1 MLQYPRYC
9 TTAVA
14 TTKTP
19 TTPTSPTTTVRTYNK
34 PPAVLLPLVIPHNRL
49 PSLALLQCP
58 VAAAAVGREGGKAA
72 EGSLR
77 LAEAEEHHQF
87 LSIWYVR
94 YQLGPSSRRREEGGG
109 HGTLRWKHG
118 TAPPPSILSTLSM
131 LPTLLLIERAS
142 WASYPPPAFAGSR
155 SICSIFSGNHHFL
168 TAEAFL
174 LFRFPFF
181 LDFRRHLLSPP
192 PILFLFA
199 PS

>member
-1 MLQYPRYC
+1 MLLLTCGIIAAQQFLWAVRVLPMLQYPRYC

-87 LSIWYVR
+87 LSIWYGTN
-94 YQLGPSSRRREEGGG
+94 LGHHQGGRRGVGCSGG
-109 HGTLRWKHG
+109 
-118 TAPPPSILSTLSM
+118 SM
-131 LPTLLLIERAS
+131 VQ
-142 WASYPPPAFAGSR
+142 
-155 SICSIFSGNHHFL
+155 
-168 TAEAFL
+168 
-174 LFRFPFF
+174 
-181 LDFRRHLLSPP
+181 RHLLLYFQLCQCSLPYY
-192 PILFLFA
+192 
-199 PS
+199 